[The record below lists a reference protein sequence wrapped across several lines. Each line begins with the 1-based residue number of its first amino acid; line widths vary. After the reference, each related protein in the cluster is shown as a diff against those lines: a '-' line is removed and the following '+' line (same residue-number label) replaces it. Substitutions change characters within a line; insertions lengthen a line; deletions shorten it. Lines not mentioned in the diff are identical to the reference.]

1 MNKIDKLLSENKEK
15 LEHKLRVATMH
26 CYSGIRLVKDIVFK
40 DICYEVLVSNISY
53 VGDFDCNNV
62 DRLIKDTFE
71 LPDEKYSD
79 EKVIYNE
86 LTQSFKKDF
95 DIINMCVKSVIS
107 GLTNDKH
114 HGKIYAYDF
123 YAMGV
128 LMYLVDCITQGK
140 NLHFDSFDMYKKH
153 SKDFKKIFDEELKK
167 CKELGIDACFFKK
180 GDGKHGEG

>member
-15 LEHKLRVATMH
+15 LEHKLRVAAME
-26 CYSGIRLVKDIVFK
+26 CYSGIRLVKDNILFK
-40 DICYEVLVSNISY
+40 DIGYEVLVSNISY
-53 VGDFDCNNV
+53 VGDFDCDNV

-95 DIINMCVKSVIS
+95 DIINMCVRSVIS

-140 NLHFDSFDMYKKH
+140 NLRFDSFDMYKKH
-153 SKDFKKIFDEELKK
+153 SKDFEKIFDEELKK
-167 CKELGIDACFFKK
+167 CKESGMEVYLFKK
-180 GDGKHGEG
+180 RRW